1 MNTAA
6 AHTADPSARAA
17 APQLFDPL
25 QLRRAF
31 GSFGTGVTVVST
43 LGHGGRL
50 VGVTANSFCSVSLAP
65 PIVLWSLSKHSPSLP
80 AFEHCGRFVVN
91 VLALDQVAVSRRFAN
106 PRPQFA
112 SDKFDGLAYR
122 RTAQGLPL
130 LDGCVASFD
139 CRTEQRLE
147 VGDHVLFLGRVEAF
161 EHHPGAGLLYCQG
174 HYAQGVGL
182 DVHPSTAHRDP
193 EPT

>member
-6 AHTADPSARAA
+6 ASQADPRACA
-17 APQLFDPL
+17 PAPQAFDPL

-43 LGHGGRL
+43 LSEGGRL

-65 PIVLWSLSKHSPSLP
+65 PIVLWSLNRHSLSLP

-106 PRPQFA
+106 PRPAQA
-112 SDKFDGLAYR
+112 SDKFDGVAHR
-122 RTAQGLPL
+122 RTPQGLPL
-130 LDGCVASFD
+130 LEGCVAMFD

-147 VGDHVLFLGRVEAF
+147 VGDHVLFLGQVEAF
-161 EHHPGAGLLYCQG
+161 EHHPSAGLLYCQG
-174 HYAQGVGL
+174 HYARGVGL
-182 DVHPSTAHRDP
+182 DSTELR
-193 EPT
+193 